1 MGEQMEKKHRVFL
14 GIGFSVFVLSAI
26 YIVWSLAATYLQLQA
41 DFPNDHA
48 KVMNDFSFGILIV
61 IFCIA
66 PGLALEL
73 SLIRSVYKTLK
84 HELEGG
90 VKACYVISVLLALLA
105 LVFLCFVLLAEIPD
119 KKWIL
124 GFYPSEIL
132 MLTGWPVFLVSF
144 VLGSLPVGR
153 VSIDTTPSKDVF

>member
-14 GIGFSVFVLSAI
+14 GLGFSAFALSALWL
-26 YIVWSLAATYLQLQA
+26 VWILIKEYLRLQV

-61 IFCIA
+61 ILCIA
-66 PGLALEL
+66 QGLALEL
-73 SLIRSVYKTLK
+73 SFIRSVYKTLK

-90 VKACYVISVLLALLA
+90 VKACYVISVLLALIA

-144 VLGSLPVGR
+144 ILGSLPVGR